1 MLKIKTP
8 ERRQRRR
15 FHVHIINFEH
25 ISNIFL
31 VFLLLLFEQM
41 NVSEAAT
48 RGVLL
53 EKVLLEISQNSQA

>member
-15 FHVHIINFEH
+15 FHVLIVNFEH
-25 ISNIFL
+25 VSNIFL

-41 NVSEAAT
+41 NVSEAAA
-48 RGVLL
+48 RGVL
-53 EKVLLEISQNSQA
+53 